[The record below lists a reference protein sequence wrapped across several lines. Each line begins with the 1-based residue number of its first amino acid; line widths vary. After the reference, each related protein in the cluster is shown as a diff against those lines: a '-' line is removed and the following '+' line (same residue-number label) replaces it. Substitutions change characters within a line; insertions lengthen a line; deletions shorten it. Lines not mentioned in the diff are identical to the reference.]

1 MGRLFNLKY
10 AGRQADENTRDH
22 VFLRKGRGRLEKVQ
36 MLAWMVSSAADS
48 PGGPTPPP
56 VGVCSVRITIIVV
69 RDRGQQGSLI
79 A

>member
-1 MGRLFNLKY
+1 MQ
-10 AGRQADENTRDH
+10 AGRQTRTH
-22 VFLRKGRGRLEKVQ
+22 EITFFLRKGRGEVGKSTC
-36 MLAWMVSSAADS
+36 VSSAADS

-79 A
+79 AVSVN